1 VKVLVDTHAVI
12 WWLEDAPRL
21 SKRASAILENRDNDI
36 VVSAI
41 VGWEIA
47 IKISSGKMQAGSI
60 IESLAR
66 LLQREFFSELPIT
79 LDAAIRSGF
88 LPLYHRDPF
97 DRVLVAQA
105 LSLNVPIVS
114 ADAVL
119 DRYDIKRLW

>member
-1 VKVLVDTHAVI
+1 LKVLVDTHAVI

-21 SKRASAILENRDNDI
+21 SKRASAILEDRDNDI

-47 IKISSGKMQAGSI
+47 IKISAGKMEPGI
-60 IESLAR
+60 ITESLAR
-66 LLQREFFSELPIT
+66 LFRREFFSELPIT
-79 LDAAIRSGF
+79 LDAAIRSAL
-88 LPLYHRDPF
+88 LPLHHRDPF

-105 LSLNVPIVS
+105 LSLNIPIVS